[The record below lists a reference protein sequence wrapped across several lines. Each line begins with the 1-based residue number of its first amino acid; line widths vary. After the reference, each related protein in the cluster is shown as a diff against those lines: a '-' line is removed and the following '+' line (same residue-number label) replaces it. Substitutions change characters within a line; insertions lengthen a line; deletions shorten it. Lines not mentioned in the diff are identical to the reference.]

1 LNTEIKQFIQLIQQ
15 GVDSLSRQ
23 AAEKDYM
30 KQLADDAK
38 EKFDIKPAD
47 FTARCKAA
55 YDMLTAIE
63 RRDKLTDVIDE
74 LEGLGFN

>member
-1 LNTEIKQFIQLIQQ
+1 LNPDIKQFILNGI
-15 GVDSLSRQ
+15 DSLTRQ

-47 FTARCKAA
+47 FNARCKTA

-63 RRDKLTDVIDE
+63 KRDKLTDVIDE
-74 LEGLGFN
+74 LEVLGFN